1 MKNTWIVSSVDRTIV
16 LELLWSTDELRF
28 TLENGEGRLG
38 QTLSIRRSE
47 VNNFGVSSVDAVI
60 FSHLVR
66 ILRDAGLSAEDTGV
80 LYRDT
85 CYILLRWL
93 EGKRL

>member
-28 TLENGEGRLG
+28 TIEDGEGRHG
-38 QTLSIRRSE
+38 QMLCVRRSE
-47 VNNFGVSSVDAVI
+47 VSNFGVSEVDSVI

-66 ILRDAGLSAEDTGV
+66 ILCDAGLSAEDTGA

-85 CYILLRWL
+85 CYILTRWL